1 MPSWMSAP
9 GDASPT
15 FMAHAVGIGVV
26 EAAAGAARA
35 IAKHE
40 PDFVLLVGT
49 CGFYDRSKA
58 TASAASRAAPLAIGQ
73 VVVLG
78 VTALVDPA
86 VTLGV
91 AATLPPISKLHVADG
106 ELLAEVSSSGSSQS
120 GGPSLA
126 AVRVATTASL
136 TTSDEVAARL
146 SEQWDVEHLESAGVA
161 TACKAAAV
169 RFGAILGIANRVGST
184 GRDEWA
190 KHRQAA
196 EHAAGA
202 TAPDPRRPLAI
213 AVTERPPPRTYPGER
228 CPGTLP
234 AERCRADV
242 AGRFDAGRTM
252 PGQGP
257 AGPPAGHGIGSTLQI
272 EGARGERRPLVG
284 RATVARRSA
293 QNVHRMADDGATVRP
308 LMVTCVSL
316 YWPVALT

>member
-1 MPSWMSAP
+1 MRLLVVAAYPPELAAFADIPRQRPRPKPATASATVPMPSWMSAP

-15 FMAHAVGIGVV
+15 FMTHAVGIGVV

-49 CGFYDRSKA
+49 CGFYDRSKLTGT
-58 TASAASRAAPLAIGQ
+58 TAAAAAAPKTAPLAIGQ

-106 ELLAEVSSSGSSQS
+106 ELLAEVSSSGSSHS
-120 GGPSLA
+120 GGPALA

-190 KHRQAA
+190 KHRQSA
-196 EHAAGA
+196 EQATGA
-202 TAPDPRRPLAI
+202 TARI
-213 AVTERPPPRTYPGER
+213 
-228 CPGTLP
+228 
-234 AERCRADV
+234 
-242 AGRFDAGRTM
+242 
-252 PGQGP
+252 
-257 AGPPAGHGIGSTLQI
+257 
-272 EGARGERRPLVG
+272 LVD
-284 RATVARRSA
+284 RWRS
-293 QNVHRMADDGATVRP
+293 Q
-308 LMVTCVSL
+308 
-316 YWPVALT
+316 